1 MDSTA
6 CLVGSDAPHIDLSF
20 QLLSIR
26 QCDMEEDNPIARH
39 LKLQMSP
46 VAARFCFFRF
56 CKPRTHARVRH
67 VSLNRNVCA
76 GNWFTARIGQFEN
89 NRSRTDPDWFRTDLV
104 LDRNKR

>member
-6 CLVGSDAPHIDLSF
+6 CLVGSDAAHIDLSF
-20 QLLSIR
+20 QLLSIG
-26 QCDMEEDNPIARH
+26 QYDMEEENPIARH

-76 GNWFTARIGQFEN
+76 GNWPTTCIGQFEN
-89 NRSRTDPDWFRTDLV
+89 NHSRADPDWFRSDLV
-104 LDRNKR
+104 FDRDKR